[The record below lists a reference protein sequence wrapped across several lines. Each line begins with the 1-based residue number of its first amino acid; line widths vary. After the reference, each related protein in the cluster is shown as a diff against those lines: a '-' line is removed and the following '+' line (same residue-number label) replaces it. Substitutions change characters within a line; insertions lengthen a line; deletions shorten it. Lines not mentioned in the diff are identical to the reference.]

1 MPKRTD
7 RLTHSAAGYTFDLP
21 QSRSEAEEAIPGVL
35 DEFARA
41 TGETA
46 DTILMPATTPDALVW
61 LVRQMGMRHQF
72 KAYVRSDLTVCK
84 VEG

>member
-41 TGETA
+41 TGEPA

-61 LVRQMGMRHQF
+61 LVRQLGTRYRYR
-72 KAYVRSDLTVCK
+72 AYTRTDLIVCK

>member
-46 DTILMPATTPDALVW
+46 DTILMPDTTPDALVW
-61 LVRQMGMRHQF
+61 LVRQLGTRYRYR
-72 KAYVRSDLTVCK
+72 AYTRTDLIVCK